1 MNFEVVNTIIA
12 KVEDE
17 IMYLEALQ
25 KNIMDTY
32 LFIVQLQNK
41 KFEISEHIR
50 KNCLA
55 SELISINRLILSSG
69 VQNI

>member
-55 SELISINRLILSSG
+55 
-69 VQNI
+69 